1 MVWVG
6 HNHAQHSQ
14 HILSAYYLVKAVTYV
29 ESTIPKVV
37 TEGASFSPTV
47 RVTGANGVGLANKT
61 VIAMITLFGNYTY
74 FSNIIQM

>member
-1 MVWVG
+1 M
-6 HNHAQHSQ
+6 HNTHNTHT
-14 HILSAYYLVKAVTYV
+14 LSIILVKAVTYV